1 MHPSRLPPVPGV
13 NNFRD
18 FGLYDTP
25 AGAIRGGALFRSG
38 HFSDATEE
46 THTALQALG
55 VAVLVDLRR
64 PAERAMQPNR
74 LGALPIETFASD
86 KGDRD
91 LAPHLE
97 FLMNAELTPV
107 GVEDWMR
114 QTYRRL
120 PYEEQHLDLY
130 ARTFQA
136 LAEDRGPVIV
146 HCAAG
151 KDRTGIL
158 CALIHVALGVDET
171 VVLED
176 YLLTNAVAQIDARL
190 PLMVQMV
197 AENFG
202 RTVAPDALRPMM
214 GVAED
219 FLAEAW
225 AEMDARDGSV
235 QGYLERLGVD
245 AAMTRALRARL
256 IAA

>member
-1 MHPSRLPPVPGV
+1 MDPRRLPPVPGV

-18 FGLYDTP
+18 FGLYPTP
-25 AGAIRGGALFRSG
+25 EGRVRGGALFRSG
-38 HFSDATEE
+38 HYSDATEE
-46 THTALQALG
+46 THAALEALG

-64 PAERAMQPNR
+64 PSERIMQPNR
-74 LGALPIETFASD
+74 LGALPVETFASD
-86 KGDRD
+86 KGDGD

-97 FLMNAELTPV
+97 FLMNADLTPA

-114 QTYRRL
+114 TIYRRL
-120 PYEEQHLDLY
+120 PYEEQHLELY
-130 ARTFQA
+130 ARTFEA

-158 CALIHVALGVDET
+158 CGLIHVALGMDEER
-171 VVLED
+171 VLED
-176 YLLTNAVAQIDARL
+176 YLLTNHVAQIDERL

-202 RTVAPDALRPMM
+202 RTVAPEALRPMM

-245 AAMTRALRARL
+245 AAMQCALRARL
-256 IAA
+256 IAG